1 MSGWYRRLIDNHP
14 LANIAFVLVLLGGIA
29 TYLTMPR
36 AQDPQINFNWV
47 SIITTLP
54 GASAEDIEREL
65 TGPLEDAIKQVKDI
79 KFVSSSSREG
89 VSSVLVRFEEISE
102 TEFDKRIND
111 LRREVQNKAAAELP
125 PDATEPAILE
135 ITTSNGFPTAVLL
148 LYGAGGGE
156 TLRSAAFGIKKD
168 LERMDGVDQV
178 IASGFDEPQLHVDFD
193 PAQVAA
199 VGLSPAQV
207 SDSVA
212 AWFRNTLGGRI
223 RVQDREWLVR
233 LEGKT
238 PDPEV
243 LAQAAVVTPAGRVAL
258 GEIASVARGHERA
271 SQLVS
276 YNGQPAVM
284 MSITKQGDSNT
295 LDLVDRLSRFVAER
309 NPLLRGE
316 GVQIVMIDDQ
326 THMTRDA
333 IGVMES
339 NALFGL
345 AVVLVL
351 CWLFLGSRLA
361 LLVCAGVPFALA
373 GTFLLVDL
381 IGSTLNLT
389 VLLGVVIALG
399 MLVDDVVVIVE
410 AIYYRLQR
418 GEPLQSAV
426 TEGVREVALP
436 VVSAVLTTIAAFLP
450 LMLLPGILGKFMFLV
465 PFVVTSA
472 LLVSLAEAFWM
483 MPAHILALR
492 LDLTQRRSRMQ
503 DRRERFTHWL
513 RVKYSRMLISVMR
526 RPVIALAA
534 LVLVMAGAAGALAG
548 GLVKIQFFSF
558 DSIRLFYVSL
568 DMPAGMTLER
578 TLAEAER
585 AARVVEQTLDPAEV
599 RSISAY
605 SGIKFTETEPLY
617 GDQYGQVIISL
628 NPRNGELRDTA
639 DAIAAVREPV
649 LALQGE
655 GKFSFLELKGGPP
668 TARPISV
675 KVKADDYRQ
684 LRAASDALLA
694 EVAKIPGVKDITDDD
709 VPGRTELRLVL
720 NREKL
725 ARAGVAPGEVAR
737 LLRLYGE
744 GEIVATTRDEGEKVE
759 VVVRAR
765 PETLTDVGE
774 LLQRPVPLASGVEGG
789 GQVMRSVQL
798 GELVDAETRI
808 AKGYIRH
815 YQLTRAITVEAGLDP
830 EQNDTLSA
838 NRQLKAAW
846 AQLQPRFPNVEL
858 DFSGELDDIQESLDS
873 MAALFAV
880 GVGLIYLILATQFR
894 SYWQPLM
901 ILVTVPL
908 AFTGVVLGLLVSR
921 NPLSLYTM
929 YGVIALAGIAVNS
942 AIVLIGAA
950 NERRAAG
957 MSVQHA
963 AIYAA
968 RRRVVPILITSATT
982 VGGLFSLAVGLGGK
996 SLMWGPV
1003 AASIVWGLGFSTL
1016 LTLFAIPL
1024 IYRLSM
1030 GRKKGTR
1037 RWRRTRP
1044 APQSG
1049 TERVPSG

>member
-14 LANIAFVLVLLGGIA
+14 LANIAFALVLLGGIV

-36 AQDPQINFNWV
+36 AQDPEINFNWV
-47 SIITTLP
+47 NIITTLP

-89 VSSVLVRFEEISE
+89 VSSLLVRFEEIGE
-102 TEFDKRIND
+102 QEFDKRVND
-111 LRREVQNKAAAELP
+111 LRREVQNKAEAELP
-125 PDATEPAILE
+125 AEATEPAIVE
-135 ITTSNGFPTAVLL
+135 ITTSNGFPTAMLV

-168 LERMDGVDQV
+168 LERLADVDRV
-178 IASGFDEPQLHVDFD
+178 IAVGFDEPELHVDFD
-193 PAQVAA
+193 PDRVAA
-199 VGLSPAQV
+199 AGLSPVQV

-212 AWFRNTLGGRI
+212 AWFRNTLGGRM

-243 LAQAAVVTPAGRVAL
+243 LAQAAVVTPDGRVAL
-258 GEIASVARGHERA
+258 GEVARVARGHERTG
-271 SQLVS
+271 QLVS

-284 MSITKQGDSNT
+284 MSITKQAGSNT
-295 LDLVDRLSRFVAER
+295 LELVDRLKRFVAER
-309 NPLLRGE
+309 NPLLLGE
-316 GVQIVMIDDQ
+316 GVQLVMIDDQ

-345 AVVLVL
+345 VLVLGL
-351 CWLFLGSRLA
+351 CWLFLGPRLA
-361 LLVCAGVPFALA
+361 LLVGLGVPFSLA

-399 MLVDDVVVIVE
+399 MLVDDAVVIVE

-418 GEPLQSAV
+418 GDPAEVAV
-426 TEGVREVALP
+426 VEGVREVALP
-436 VVSAVLTTIAAFLP
+436 VISSVLTTIAAFLP

-465 PFVVTSA
+465 PFVVTA
-472 LLVSLAEAFWM
+472 GLAVSLVEAFWM
-483 MPAHILALR
+483 IPAHILALR
-492 LDLTQRRSRMQ
+492 PDFTQRRSRMQ
-503 DRRERFTHWL
+503 ARREYFTHWL
-513 RVKYSRMLISVMR
+513 RVKYSRLLVRVFR
-526 RPVIALAA
+526 RPKTALAA
-534 LVLVMAGAAGALAG
+534 LALVMAGAVGALAG
-548 GLVKIQFFSF
+548 GLVKIQFFAF
-558 DSIRLFYVSL
+558 DPVRLFYVSL
-568 DMPAGMTLER
+568 DMPAGATLER

-585 AARVVEQTLDPAEV
+585 AAQVVQQTLDPAEV
-599 RSISAY
+599 RSVTAY
-605 SGIKFTETEPLY
+605 AGIKFTDTEPLY
-617 GDQYGQVIISL
+617 GDQYGQVIVSL
-628 NPRNGELRDTA
+628 NPRRGELRDTA
-639 DAIAAVREPV
+639 EVIAAVREPV

-675 KVKADDYRQ
+675 KVKADNYEE
-684 LRAASDALLA
+684 LRAAADALFA
-694 EVAKIPGVKDITDDD
+694 EVAKIPGVKDLTDDD
-709 VPGRTELRLVL
+709 VAGRAELRLVL

-744 GEIVATTRDEGEKVE
+744 GEMVATTRDEGEKVE

-765 PETLTDVGE
+765 PETLTDVSE
-774 LLQRPVPLASGVEGG
+774 LLQRPVPLPRDAGDVR
-789 GQVMRSVQL
+789 RSVQL
-798 GELVDAETRI
+798 GSLVDAETRI
-808 AKGYIRH
+808 SKGYIRH
-815 YQLTRAITVEAGLDP
+815 YQLTRAITIEAGLDQD
-830 EQNDTLSA
+830 EIDTLTA
-838 NRQLKAAW
+838 NNRLKAAW
-846 AQLQPRFPNVEL
+846 AELQPRFPNVEL

-873 MAALFAV
+873 MAALFSL

-901 ILVTVPL
+901 VLVTVPL
-908 AFTGVVLGLLVSR
+908 AFTGVLLGLLVSG

-942 AIVLIGAA
+942 AIVLIDAA

-957 MSVQHA
+957 MTVQHA

-968 RRRVVPILITSATT
+968 RRRVVPILITSTT
-982 VGGLFSLAVGLGGK
+982 TIAGLFSLAAGLGGK

-1024 IYRLSM
+1024 IYRLAM
-1030 GRKKGTR
+1030 GRR
-1037 RWRRTRP
+1037 RPDRGVSAARP
-1044 APQSG
+1044 APMA
-1049 TERVPSG
+1049 

>member
-14 LANIAFVLVLLGGIA
+14 LANIAFALVLLGGIV

-36 AQDPQINFNWV
+36 AQDPEINFNWV
-47 SIITTLP
+47 NIITTLP

-89 VSSVLVRFEEISE
+89 VSSLLVRFEEIGE
-102 TEFDKRIND
+102 QEFDKRVND
-111 LRREVQNKAAAELP
+111 LRREVQNKAEAELP
-125 PDATEPAILE
+125 PEANEPAIVE
-135 ITTSNGFPTAVLL
+135 ITTSNGFPTAVLV

-168 LERMDGVDQV
+168 LERLADVDQV
-178 IASGFDEPQLHVDFD
+178 IAVGFDEPELHVDFD
-193 PAQVAA
+193 PDRVAA
-199 VGLSPAQV
+199 AGLSPVQV

-212 AWFRNTLGGRI
+212 AWFRNTLGGRV

-243 LAQAAVVTPAGRVAL
+243 LAQTAIVTPEGRIAL
-258 GEIASVARGHERA
+258 GEVARVARGHERTG
-271 SQLVS
+271 QLVS

-284 MSITKQGDSNT
+284 MSITKQAGSNT
-295 LDLVDRLSRFVAER
+295 LELVDRLKRFAAER
-309 NPLLRGE
+309 NPLLLGE
-316 GVQIVMIDDQ
+316 GVQLVMVDDQ

-345 AVVLVL
+345 MLVLGL
-351 CWLFLGSRLA
+351 CWLFLGPRLA
-361 LLVCAGVPFALA
+361 LLVGLGVPFALA

-399 MLVDDVVVIVE
+399 MLVDDAVVIVE

-418 GEPLQSAV
+418 GEATEVAV
-426 TEGVREVALP
+426 VEGVREVALP
-436 VVSAVLTTIAAFLP
+436 VISSVLTTIAAFLP

-465 PFVVTSA
+465 PFVVTA
-472 LLVSLAEAFWM
+472 GLTVSLVEAFWM
-483 MPAHILALR
+483 IPAHILALR
-492 LDLTQRRSRMQ
+492 PDFMQRRSRMQ
-503 DRRERFTHWL
+503 ARRERFTHWL
-513 RVKYSRMLISVMR
+513 RVKYSRLLVRVFR
-526 RPVIALAA
+526 RPKTALAV
-534 LVLVMAGAAGALAG
+534 LVLVMAGAVGALAG
-548 GLVKIQFFSF
+548 GLVKIQFFAF
-558 DSIRLFYVSL
+558 DPVRLFYVSL
-568 DMPAGMTLER
+568 DMPAGVTLQR

-585 AARVVEQTLDPAEV
+585 AAQVVQQTLDPAEV
-599 RSISAY
+599 RSVTAY
-605 SGIKFTETEPLY
+605 AGIKFTDTEPLY
-617 GDQYGQVIISL
+617 GDQYGQVIVSL
-628 NPRNGELRDTA
+628 NPRRGELRDTA
-639 DAIAAVREPV
+639 EVIAAVREPV

-675 KVKADDYRQ
+675 KVKADNYEE
-684 LRAASDALLA
+684 LRAAADALFA
-694 EVAKIPGVKDITDDD
+694 EVAKIPGVKDLTDDD
-709 VPGRTELRLVL
+709 VAGRAELRLVL

-744 GEIVATTRDEGEKVE
+744 GEVVATTRDEGEKVE

-765 PETLTDVGE
+765 PETLTDVSE
-774 LLQRPVPLASGVEGG
+774 LLQRPVPLPRDAGDVR
-789 GQVMRSVQL
+789 RSVQL
-798 GELVDAETRI
+798 GSLVDAETRI
-808 AKGYIRH
+808 SKGYIRH
-815 YQLTRAITVEAGLDP
+815 YQLTRAITIEAGLDP
-830 EQNDTLSA
+830 GRIDTLEA
-838 NRQLKAAW
+838 NNRLKEAW
-846 AQLQPRFPNVEL
+846 AALQPRFPNVEL

-873 MAALFAV
+873 MTALFAV

-901 ILVTVPL
+901 VLVTVPL
-908 AFTGVVLGLLVSR
+908 AFTGVLLGLLVSG

-942 AIVLIGAA
+942 AIVLIDAA

-957 MSVQHA
+957 MTVQHA

-968 RRRVVPILITSATT
+968 RRRVVPILITSTT
-982 VGGLFSLAVGLGGK
+982 TIAGLFSLAIGLGGK

-1024 IYRLSM
+1024 IYRLVM
-1030 GRKKGTR
+1030 GRR
-1037 RWRRTRP
+1037 RPDR
-1044 APQSG
+1044 G
-1049 TERVPSG
+1049 VPVARIAATGSPR

>member
-1 MSGWYRRLIDNHP
+1 MNGWYARLINNHP
-14 LANIAFVLVLLGGIA
+14 LANIAFALVLLGGLA

-36 AQDPQINFNWV
+36 AQDPEVNFNWV
-47 SIITTLP
+47 SIVTTLQ

-65 TGPLEDAIKQVKDI
+65 TGPLEDAIKEVKDI

-89 VSSVLVRFEEISE
+89 VSSILVRFEEIGE
-102 TEFDKRIND
+102 RQFDKRIND
-111 LRREVQNKAAAELP
+111 LRREVQNKAEAELP
-125 PDATEPAILE
+125 PDAIEPAIVE
-135 ITTSNGFPTAVLL
+135 ITSSNGFPTAVLVL
-148 LYGAGGGE
+148 VGAGGGE
-156 TLRSAAFGIKKD
+156 GLRSAAFGVTKD
-168 LERMDGVDQV
+168 LERFADVDQV
-178 IASGFDEPQLHVDFD
+178 IAAGFDEPELHVDFD
-193 PAQVAA
+193 PERVAA
-199 VGLSPAQV
+199 AGLSPIQV
-207 SDSVA
+207 SDGVA

-223 RVQDREWLVR
+223 RVHDREWLVR

-238 PDPEV
+238 PDPDV
-243 LAQAAVVTPAGRVAL
+243 LAQAAIVTPAGRVAL
-258 GEIASVARGHERA
+258 GEVAEVVRSHERTG
-271 SQLVS
+271 QLVS
-276 YNGQPAVM
+276 YNGLPAVM
-284 MSITKQGDSNT
+284 LSITKEAGANT
-295 LDLVDRLSRFVAER
+295 LELVDRLNRFVAER
-309 NPLLRGE
+309 NPLLRGQ
-316 GVQIVMIDDQ
+316 GLQLVMIDDQ

-345 AVVLVL
+345 VLVLGL

-361 LLVCAGVPFALA
+361 LLVGLGVPFALA

-399 MLVDDVVVIVE
+399 MLVDDAVVIVE

-418 GEPLQSAV
+418 GEPVETAV
-426 TEGVREVALP
+426 ADGVAEVALP
-436 VVSAVLTTIAAFLP
+436 VLSSVLTTIAAFLP
-450 LMLLPGILGKFMFLV
+450 LMLLPGILGAFMFLV
-465 PFVVTSA
+465 PFVVTCG

-492 LDLTQRRSRMQ
+492 PDFTRRRSRMQ
-503 DRRERFTHWL
+503 ARRERFTHWL
-513 RVKYSRMLISVMR
+513 RVKYARALVAVMR
-526 RPVIALAA
+526 RPKTALAA
-534 LVLVMAGAAGALAG
+534 LVLVMAGAVGIVAG
-548 GLVKIQFFSF
+548 GLVKIQFFAF
-558 DSIRLFYVSL
+558 DPIRLFYVSL
-568 DMPAGMTLER
+568 DMPAGAPLER
-578 TLAEAER
+578 TLKEAER
-585 AARVVEQTLDPAEV
+585 AAAVLRGRLDPAEV
-599 RSISAY
+599 RSITAY
-605 SGIKFTETEPLY
+605 AGLKFTETEPLY
-617 GDQYGQVIISL
+617 GDQYGQVIVSL
-628 NPRNGELRDTA
+628 HPRKGELRDTA
-639 DAIAAVREPV
+639 DVIAGAHDPV

-675 KVKADDYRQ
+675 KVKADDYGE
-684 LRAASDALLA
+684 LRAAADALLA

-709 VPGRTELRLVL
+709 VAGRPEMRLAL

-725 ARAGVAPGEVAR
+725 ARAGVAPGDVAR

-744 GEIVATTRDEGEKVE
+744 GEVVATTRDEGEKVE

-765 PETLTDVGE
+765 PEPLTDVTE
-774 LLQRPVPLASGVEGG
+774 LLQRPVPLAAAPEGG
-789 GQVMRSVQL
+789 DVRRSVQL
-798 GELVDAETRI
+798 GSLVDAETRT

-830 EQNDTLSA
+830 EQIDTLTA
-838 NRQLKAAW
+838 NNRLKEAW
-846 AQLQPRFPNVEL
+846 AALQPHFPNTEL
-858 DFSGELDDIQESLDS
+858 DFSGELDDVQESLDS
-873 MAALFAV
+873 MAALFAL

-908 AFTGVVLGLLVSR
+908 AFTGVVLGLLVSG

-942 AIVLIGAA
+942 AIVLIDAA

-968 RRRVVPILITSATT
+968 RRRVVPVLITSTT
-982 VGGLFSLAVGLGGK
+982 TIGGLFSLAIGLGGK

-1024 IYRLSM
+1024 IYRLVM
-1030 GRKKGTR
+1030 VRAGHGRGR
-1037 RWRRTRP
+1037 RWFGWGRIARQPESSTR
-1044 APQSG
+1044 
-1049 TERVPSG
+1049 